1 MSNENRGE
9 QDARPNDEERDWPD
23 CPSRPRLARSSSSVS
38 FTFGDLRVRKA
49 LRWLLFTSVGAI
61 VGTGFGLL
69 ANYGLVR
76 LCVALSPNDPSA
88 ASVGIMV
95 IALVPL
101 GFFGGA
107 AVGAARSRRTDE

>member
-1 MSNENRGE
+1 MRNVL
-9 QDARPNDEERDWPD
+9 
-23 CPSRPRLARSSSSVS
+23 RL
-38 FTFGDLRVRKA
+38 
-49 LRWLLFTSVGAI
+49 LLFTSVGAA
-61 VGTGFGLL
+61 VGTGLGLL

-95 IALVPL
+95 IILVPL

-107 AVGAARSRRTDE
+107 AFGAARFRKVND